1 MLGQILL
8 IITFISNVL
17 LLSLVAKESKDR
29 YFKTMFFG
37 YIITT
42 SLWSLL
48 LSVIILFPAQAT
60 LLGKLR
66 MIFVCWAP
74 YFLILAIHALFNK
87 PVPTPRALYWSLLPL
102 SMTYAIVFTPL
113 LVKDY
118 VVDPRLA
125 TPVLVNKGTAAPL
138 FFVYH
143 LLAIIYQFFI
153 VSKEYFTARYT
164 GRALAVKIIFYAVV
178 GSYCLG
184 VFLAIIL
191 PLFFR
196 HNASINFSPLAS
208 IALGFGLSYSIW
220 RYQLFKIRLFL
231 RESLII
237 AIGLAF
243 FTLSLTLLLS
253 LLRLDPL
260 RNNQLLPWTMF
271 IAVLL
276 SQFFQPQIKA
286 LVYHIF
292 NKDKYVFEEALR
304 YIYRSFG
311 HILERPVFEKKVTA
325 LLAKIFKPL
334 DQAVLIFAEP
344 RNGTK
349 YTRPE
354 VYYED
359 DWTYPADY
367 AQGTYDLALSL
378 VFDQKL
384 LGFLFLTLNKKY
396 LNYTLENLELLKIF
410 ARQVSIAL
418 ANTFSYEELQQ
429 QQQRLF
435 QTEKIALLGQLTA
448 GIVHELRNPLTAL
461 TMTVSNMK
469 QCLDEAHYDPQIIER
484 LWRSGQNS
492 IQEMKQFLENM
503 RTFSRTDNC
512 ILVPTKLHP
521 LVEET
526 LPLIRKKASEQQ
538 ITIKHSVP
546 PELELNCNPQQL
558 KQVLLNLLLNG
569 IEAMP
574 NGGCLELTIQNEN
587 AEQIIITVADT
598 GVGIPEAQHS
608 KIFLPFYTTKK
619 EGTGLGLV
627 IVKEIVEAHHGSIA
641 LRNKHIGT
649 GCEFKLS
656 LPKNI

>member
-1 MLGQILL
+1 MLGHGLL
-8 IITFISNVL
+8 IITVLSNIL
-17 LLSLVAKESKDR
+17 LLSLVARESTDR

-37 YIITT
+37 YILTS
-42 SLWSLL
+42 SLWSILL
-48 LSVIILFPAQAT
+48 PLMVFFPEQAT
-60 LLGKLR
+60 TLGKLR

-74 YFLILAIHALFNK
+74 YFLILAIRALFNRQL
-87 PVPTPRALYWSLLPL
+87 PARAAALWSGLPL
-102 SMTYAIVFTPL
+102 AMTYAILFTPL
-113 LVKDY
+113 LVKNY
-118 VVDPRLA
+118 VIDLRLA
-125 TPVLVNKGTAAPL
+125 APVLVNKGTAAPL
-138 FFVYH
+138 FFIYH
-143 LLAIIYQFFI
+143 LLAILYQLFI
-153 VSKEYFTARYT
+153 VSREY
-164 GRALAVKIIFYAVV
+164 RAAKNTTRQLSVTVIFWAVV

-184 VFLAIIL
+184 VILAIIL

-196 HNASINFSPLAS
+196 NNASINFSPLAS
-208 IALGFGLSYSIW
+208 IALGCGLSYSIW

-276 SQFFQPQIKA
+276 SQFFQPQIKT

-325 LLAKIFKPL
+325 LLIKIFKPL
-334 DQAVLIFAEP
+334 DQAVLIFAAP

-359 DWTYPADY
+359 DRTYPAEY
-367 AQGTYDLALSL
+367 APGTYDLALSL

-461 TMTVSNMK
+461 SMTVSNLK
-469 QCLDEAHYDPQIIER
+469 QCLDEAGYDQKVIER
-484 LWRSGQNS
+484 LWRSGQS
-492 IQEMKQFLENM
+492 SLQEMKQFLESM
-503 RTFSRTDNC
+503 RTFSRADHC
-512 ILVPTKLHP
+512 ALVPTKLQL
-521 LVEET
+521 LVEEI

-538 ITIKHSVP
+538 IILKHSVP
-546 PELELNCNPQQL
+546 PELELNCHPQRL
-558 KQVLLNLLLNG
+558 KQVLLNLLLNS

-574 NGGCLELTIQNEN
+574 HGGYLELTIQNEN
-587 AEQIIITVADT
+587 AAQIIITVSDT
-598 GVGIPEAQHS
+598 GPGIPEAQHS

-619 EGTGLGLV
+619 EGTGLGLA

-641 LRNKHIGT
+641 LRNKHLGT
-649 GCEFKLS
+649 GCEFSLH